1 MKSTIGQ
8 IGVLLLSLHAA
19 CVGLNITC
27 ANHVLFVDAWW
38 NPTAEE
44 QGVGRAHRLGQQK
57 IVKVYRFINPATIE
71 ARIYERQVSLLWRRV
86 VISDYILL
94 QYGSVI
100 RLVVDQKIIS
110 DSFAVCQT
118 SGCQETDG

>member
-1 MKSTIGQ
+1 
-8 IGVLLLSLHAA
+8 
-19 CVGLNITC
+19 
-27 ANHVLFVDAWW
+27 VLFVDAWW